1 MDELRG
7 TTPMKHDAMLMIRAD
22 VVNRID
28 ALAAQRGHIRLS
40 TMCEEVD
47 HIRHIAR
54 SYGMEPLERLAS
66 MLESALALDGHGPII
81 LSYLDMMRDA
91 AECQD
96 IGPQVSNTYM
106 AAISL
111 RVGA

>member
-1 MDELRG
+1 
-7 TTPMKHDAMLMIRAD
+7 MKHDAMLVIRAD

-28 ALAAQRGHIRLS
+28 AIAAQRGHIRLS

-47 HIRHIAR
+47 HIRHVAR

-66 MLESALALDGHGPII
+66 MLESALALDGHGPIV

-91 AECQD
+91 AVCD
-96 IGPQVSNTYM
+96 DARPQASTAYM
-106 AAISL
+106 AAMSL
-111 RVGA
+111 RMGA